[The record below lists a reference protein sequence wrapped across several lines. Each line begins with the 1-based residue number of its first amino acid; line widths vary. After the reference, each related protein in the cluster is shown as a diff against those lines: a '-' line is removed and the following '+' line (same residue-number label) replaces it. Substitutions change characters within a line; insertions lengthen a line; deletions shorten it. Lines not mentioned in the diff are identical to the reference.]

1 MTMTTSPSRPVEVT
15 GQSPETAGGARAH
28 APAPQRSGRRRLSR
42 VRLPRRQIRLLAVV
56 AVILAVL
63 ALAVPI
69 GLSRLSSSAGSA
81 SEGSTAGVAPARSS
95 DAAATAGGA
104 AESPQAPSGSKAAAG
119 STLASAA
126 ATAPD
131 ETKIARTAW
140 IGLQVSDLAGSA
152 GRARIIASSA
162 GGTVLSED
170 VVTALDPVDPANPQV
185 GGARATTPDGIPTT
199 DGGSGGGAS
208 MGTWSPVGL
217 QQARLTLSVPADKL
231 DGVLTQ
237 LSALG
242 TVSYRSAQA
251 QDVTATYV
259 DTKARI
265 EPARDSIER
274 VRALMTKATDLQQLL
289 VLEGEL
295 TRRQSDLDALTQ
307 QLADLDK
314 RTTMSEVTVAMWTPA
329 AASAQDG
336 TGAAGGL
343 RGVWDALLGSLTV
356 VLTGLAVLL
365 PWLLLV
371 GLGGLI
377 AWRVV
382 RRRRATAGTAATS
395 TTPSPATATAAVP
408 VAGPSSADPPST
420 D

>member
-1 MTMTTSPSRPVEVT
+1 
-15 GQSPETAGGARAH
+15 
-28 APAPQRSGRRRLSR
+28 
-42 VRLPRRQIRLLAVV
+42 VV

-126 ATAPD
+126 AAALD

-140 IGLQVSDLAGSA
+140 IGLQVSDLTGSA

-395 TTPSPATATAAVP
+395 TTPSPTTATAAVP